1 MDFIVSSHE
10 KTHGRNLTLLT
21 FKKKSLFIYEQL
33 RTLHVARGFST
44 VPSTLF
50 SFGCREKV
58 SEKLTKKKM
67 KSKGHELIRA
77 RVQVNW

>member
-1 MDFIVSSHE
+1 MKKPMAGILLYSH
-10 KTHGRNLTLLT
+10 

-50 SFGCREKV
+50 SFGCREV
-58 SEKLTKKKM
+58 SEKLTKKKNE
-67 KSKGHELIRA
+67 KQGT
-77 RVQVNW
+77 

>member
-50 SFGCREKV
+50 SFGCREV
-58 SEKLTKKKM
+58 SEKLTKKK
-67 KSKGHELIRA
+67 KEKQGT
-77 RVQVNW
+77 